1 MEGHQQITKE
11 EIPINISEELYD
23 GKLDT
28 ASFNEE
34 GDQIDESDIQQ
45 VSISSDM
52 CSGPSNLKS
61 STFSKLGLEEFN
73 MRAHQHVKEE
83 TIPINISEVFSKHKE
98 HPNVRIQQHQEKE
111 ISPNK
116 RKRSSNVKP
125 SIFPRSEHREDLNM
139 GGLQQ
144 IMKGEIPINISEEL
158 HDGKLDT
165 ASFNEEGDQ
174 IDESDI
180 QQEARSSD
188 MCSEGAL
195 NWNPP
200 SELHNSVSN
209 FKESFSC
216 SECGKCFNTESYLVI
231 HQRTHVRQETFK
243 CSYCGKS
250 FVDHSN
256 FVTHQRSHMGFK
268 PFICSECGKFFNR
281 KKNLINHQRTHT
293 GERPFT
299 CTDCGK
305 CFTTNTYLVVH
316 QRIHTG
322 ERPYSCSV
330 CGKCFTQKP
339 HLNTHQ
345 KTHNREK
352 LLPCFLFS

>member
-188 MCSEGAL
+188 MCSGAL